1 MPAVGGG
8 GDGPSPTEDDWPVEK
23 DRAINLPHL
32 VELSLTDLDPEY
44 LCLLLDHLVLPAVT
58 TLVLELLEQDYTS
71 FAYKLAGVN
80 NRVEST
86 DGQATADAAADPDP
100 ALRENEGG
108 EAENVG
114 EVGKVEMTP
123 YFGRLERLAVS
134 AFECNLQGW
143 RVLLRSLPSLR
154 VLEIDFARVGTHFL
168 EDLVASW
175 IKDRGQGPVLL
186 PRLEVFKASHLSG
199 PALHALIISREH
211 PGRSQLLTP
220 VRWMV
225 RWCER
230 WRGCDP
236 LLDSL
241 IDHGVFYGRVR
252 VEAWAGDEDEEDGEE
267 GEEDGGDGDGD
278 DGNDE
283 PDDELEDDD
292 EH

>member
-8 GDGPSPTEDDWPVEK
+8 GDGPSPTEDDWPDEK

-71 FAYKLAGVN
+71 FAYKLSGVN

-86 DGQATADAAADPDP
+86 GGQATADEEAADPNP

-108 EAENVG
+108 ESAR
-114 EVGKVEMTP
+114 EVGKVEVKP

-134 AFECNLQGW
+134 AFECNLEGW

-154 VLEIDFARVGTHFL
+154 VLEIDFARVGTHFI
-168 EDLVASW
+168 EELVASW
-175 IKDRGQGPVLL
+175 IKDSGQGPVLL
-186 PRLEVFKASHLSG
+186 PKLEVFKASHLSG
-199 PALHALIISREH
+199 LALHALIISREH
-211 PGRSQLLTP
+211 PGRSLLLTP

-241 IDHGVFYGRVR
+241 IDHGAFYGRVR
-252 VEAWAGDEDEEDGEE
+252 VEAWGGDDDDEEEGDEDGSDG
-267 GEEDGGDGDGD
+267 
-278 DGNDE
+278 
-283 PDDELEDDD
+283 DDELEDGD